1 MDTVILD
8 NRTED
13 EVKLS
18 LNGRIDAQNANEVA
32 STIDG
37 FLSGF
42 EGQRLLVVCTKL
54 KYISSA
60 GLRIFLKLKKS
71 YPDIR
76 IVDVSNDVYDIFE
89 MTGFTEI
96 LDVERSYRRISI
108 EGCEKIGEGAN
119 GAVYRI
125 DPETIVKVY
134 KNNGSIDSIKHERD
148 VAKRA
153 LILGIP
159 TAISYDIVRVGE
171 HYASVFELINAKSFS
186 QIVTT
191 EPERMDECIDLSV
204 SVLKQIHGT
213 EVPYGELPDQKAFV
227 LTWLDDVVDVIPK
240 DMLDRIR
247 GLIEAIPQSNHIL
260 HGDFHTKNLMLQDGE
275 PIMIDMDTLC
285 LGNPV
290 FEFSPIFNAYRG
302 YGELNKQIV
311 TDFLGIDWEQAQ
323 YFMEELFKR
332 YLGTDDENTLM
343 DAERKAMVLGY
354 LRIIRHAVRKENG
367 NADHIKH
374 ALDRLS
380 EILPLVNDLAF

>member
-134 KNNGSIDSIKHERD
+134 KNNGSIDSIRHERD

>member
-42 EGQRLLVVCTKL
+42 EGQRLLVVCTRL

-186 QIVTT
+186 QIVAT

-302 YGELNKQIV
+302 YGELNKQRV

>member
-1 MDTVILD
+1 MGEVILD
-8 NRTED
+8 NKTED
-13 EVKLS
+13 EVRIS
-18 LNGRIDAQNANEVA
+18 LNGKINAQNANEVSA
-32 STIDG
+32 AIDG

-42 EGQRLLVVCTKL
+42 EGQRLLVVCSNL
-54 KYISSA
+54 NYISSA

-71 YPDIR
+71 YSDIR
-76 IVDVSNDVYDIFE
+76 IVEVPNDVYDIFE

-96 LDVERSYRRISI
+96 FDVERSYKRISV

-159 TAISYDIVRVGE
+159 TAISYDIVRVGDS
-171 HYASVFELINAKSFS
+171 YASVFELINAKSFS
-186 QIVTT
+186 QVIAT
-191 EPERMDECIDLSV
+191 EPERIDEIVDLSV

-213 EVPYGELPDQKAFV
+213 EIPYGELPDQKAYV
-227 LTWLDDVVDVIPK
+227 LTWLDDVTGVLPK
-240 DMLDRIR
+240 EMFDKIKS
-247 GLIEAIPQSNHIL
+247 LIEAIPQSNHIL

-290 FEFSPIFNAYRG
+290 FEFAPIFNAYKG
-302 YGELNKQIV
+302 YGDLDKSRITN
-311 TDFLGIDWEQAQ
+311 FLGIDWEQAQ
-323 YFMEELFKR
+323 YFRTELLKR
-332 YLGTDDENTLM
+332 YLGTDDENTLLE
-343 DAERKAMVLGY
+343 AERKMMVLGY
-354 LRIIRHAVRKENG
+354 LRILRHAVCKEDG
-367 NADHIKH
+367 NPVQVKH
-374 ALDRLS
+374 AMDRLT
-380 EILPLVNDLAF
+380 EILPQVSDLAF

>member
-1 MDTVILD
+1 MDIVILD

-42 EGQRLLVVCTKL
+42 EGQRLLVVCTNL

-60 GLRIFLKLKKS
+60 GLRIFLKLKKT

-76 IVDVSNDVYDIFE
+76 IVEVSNDVYDIFE
-89 MTGFTEI
+89 MTGFTVI
-96 LDVERSYRRISI
+96 FDVERSYKRISI

-159 TAISYDIVRVGE
+159 TAISYDIVRVGDS
-171 HYASVFELINAKSFS
+171 YASVFELINAKSFS
-186 QIVTT
+186 RIIAT
-191 EPERMDECIDLSV
+191 EPDRIDECIDMSV

-227 LTWLDDVVDVIPK
+227 LTWLDDVVDVLPK
-240 DMLDRIR
+240 DMFDRIKS
-247 GLIEAIPQSNHIL
+247 LIADIPQSNHIL
-260 HGDFHTKNLMLQDGE
+260 HGDFHTKNLMLQNGE

-290 FEFSPIFNAYRG
+290 FEFAPIFNAYKG
-302 YGELNKQIV
+302 YGELDRSRITN
-311 TDFLGIDWEQAQ
+311 FLEINWEQAQ
-323 YFMEELFKR
+323 YFGTELLKR

-354 LRIIRHAVRKENG
+354 LRILRHAVRKENG
-367 NADHIKH
+367 NPVQIKH
-374 ALDRLS
+374 ALERLS
-380 EILPLVNDLAF
+380 EILPQVSDLAF